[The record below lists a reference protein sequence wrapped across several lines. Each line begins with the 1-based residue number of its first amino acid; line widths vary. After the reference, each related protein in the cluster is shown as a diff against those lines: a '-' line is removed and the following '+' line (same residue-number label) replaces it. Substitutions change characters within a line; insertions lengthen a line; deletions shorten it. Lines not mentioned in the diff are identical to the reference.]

1 MKNKYEIREDIV
13 VIYINSKYG
22 DIKTIIDVE
31 DLKLV
36 NSYKN
41 SWCINYKKGRI
52 DGVRMKIQENGARKQ
67 IWLHRVVLN
76 CPLDKVVDHIDGDTL
91 NNRKTNLRVVTNKE
105 NATNLSSSS
114 SSKSR
119 YRNIYFEKKKYGVRI
134 ANKRYGRYNS
144 LEEAICCRNSKLK
157 EVYPLRN
164 RKD

>member
-13 VIYINSKYG
+13 FIHIKSKHG
-22 DIKTIIDVE
+22 NIKTIIDVE

-36 NSYKN
+36 GGYKN

-52 DGVRMKIQENGARKQ
+52 DGVRMKIQENGIRKQ

-76 CPLDKVVDHIDGDTL
+76 CPFDKVVDHIDGDTL

-114 SSKSR
+114 SSKSK
-119 YRNIYFEKKKYGVRI
+119 YRNIYFEKGKYGVRI
-134 ANKRYGRYNS
+134 ANKRYGRFDK
-144 LEEAICCRNSKLK
+144 LEDAIACRNYYLQKI
-157 EVYPLRN
+157 YPLRN
-164 RKD
+164 RND